1 MKYVLKSTDK
11 VLSSHKVYCDID
23 ISSRNI
29 TKLRINQRKL
39 PHKVFSVE
47 FMCVQPFLILADVF
61 NTQIMASGNL
71 PPQRREVFVRG
82 DGNCFYR
89 AIALWN
95 DEISDE
101 KHEEI
106 HTLSSSLIERIRKVF
121 EPLLFSSRPIKGRK
135 EITRV
140 EKIKFAKKLRKIDPC
155 SGILD
160 FFSVFPKL
168 WWKWKFFFA
177 SWL

>member
-47 FMCVQPFLILADVF
+47 FMCVKPFLILADVF
-61 NTQIMASGNL
+61 NTQIMASRNL

-89 AIALWN
+89 AIAL
-95 DEISDE
+95 
-101 KHEEI
+101 
-106 HTLSSSLIERIRKVF
+106 
-121 EPLLFSSRPIKGRK
+121 
-135 EITRV
+135 
-140 EKIKFAKKLRKIDPC
+140 
-155 SGILD
+155 
-160 FFSVFPKL
+160 
-168 WWKWKFFFA
+168 
-177 SWL
+177 